1 MAQLWGG
8 RFTKQTDDAV
18 KAFNDSL
25 GFDRRLYR
33 QDICGSMVHARM
45 LGKQGII
52 SARDC
57 EEIDQGL
64 KGILED
70 IEAGR
75 LEFSTEYEDI
85 HSFVEA
91 NLIDRIGDAGK
102 RLHTG
107 RSRNDQVALD
117 MSHSGSDGRAQ
128 RDLYARVYTP
138 AEGTA
143 HDAGPLPGRLL

>member
-75 LEFSTEYEDI
+75 LEFSTEYEL
-85 HSFVEA
+85 SR
-91 NLIDRIGDAGK
+91 RISS
-102 RLHTG
+102 TG
-107 RSRNDQVALD
+107 SAT
-117 MSHSGSDGRAQ
+117 RAS
-128 RDLYARVYTP
+128 ACTP
-138 AEGTA
+138 AGAATTR
-143 HDAGPLPGRLL
+143 LPWI